1 MRATTGVLLVLALL
15 AGTAL
20 VAGLWLDT
28 RENVE
33 TRCWLD
39 DPHVGVSV
47 SETALISAEE
57 TVWPVGRRC
66 EWEPAAGDGV
76 IVTQTGWAR
85 TAAFL
90 VIGSA
95 SAAWAVVGAARR
107 RRAAALPF
115 AVCVCVLAIVLFRTA

>member
-1 MRATTGVLLVLALL
+1 MRAATGVLIALALL
-15 AGTAL
+15 AGVAL
-20 VAGLWLDT
+20 IAGLWLDT

-39 DPHVGVSV
+39 DAPVGVSV
-47 SETALISAEE
+47 SESALISAEE

-85 TAAFL
+85 TTVFVVVGL
-90 VIGSA
+90 A
-95 SAAWAVVGAARR
+95 SAVWAVVGAARR
-107 RRAAALPF
+107 RRAAAVPF
-115 AVCVCVLAIVLFRTA
+115 AVCVGLVAVVVFWTG